1 MFTNII
7 VKMDSLKTQPVIIDI
22 VDKNNLENSI
32 RNTNDISITNSMSS
46 KDDSKEIKTKS
57 KSKKRCSFPDC
68 NKKLK
73 MTDVTCR
80 CEHTYCGIH
89 RLPENHQCQFDYILM
104 GKGQLN
110 KILPKVVS
118 SKVEKI

>member
-22 VDKNNLENSI
+22 VDKTNLENSI
-32 RNTNDISITNSMSS
+32 RNTNDISITNSMSN

-57 KSKKRCSFPDC
+57 KSKKRCCFPDC

-80 CEHTYCGIH
+80 CENTYCAIH
-89 RLPENHQCQFDYILM
+89 RLPENHQCQFDYISM